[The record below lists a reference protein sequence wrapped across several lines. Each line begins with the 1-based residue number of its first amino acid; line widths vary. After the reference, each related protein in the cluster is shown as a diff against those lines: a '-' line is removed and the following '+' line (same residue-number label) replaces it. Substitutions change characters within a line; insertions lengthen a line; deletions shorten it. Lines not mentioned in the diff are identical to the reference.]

1 MLDVIIDSCQ
11 TDSAI
16 VSLVQKIVFPLC
28 IIEMADIDID
38 PCFLTRMLVNVWW
51 RLILVRNRHVVMAVF
66 TVKAYRPK
74 FGIFGD
80 FRKSYAMPLTLI
92 RCWDRQGQLPVIAF
106 LCEHHALIQLK
117 ALTFGF
123 LGLKNGAS
131 GTSFNFECLIFG
143 KLLERFAQVSTRLLQ
158 DTRRDLTFP

>member
-38 PCFLTRMLVNVWW
+38 PCLLTRILVNVWW

-66 TVKAYRPK
+66 TVKAYRSK
-74 FGIFGD
+74 FGIFRD
-80 FRKSYAMPLTLI
+80 F
-92 RCWDRQGQLPVIAF
+92 
-106 LCEHHALIQLK
+106 
-117 ALTFGF
+117 
-123 LGLKNGAS
+123 
-131 GTSFNFECLIFG
+131 
-143 KLLERFAQVSTRLLQ
+143 
-158 DTRRDLTFP
+158 

>member
-1 MLDVIIDSCQ
+1 MLDVLIDSCQ
-11 TDSAI
+11 LDGAI

-38 PCFLTRMLVNVWW
+38 PCLLTRILVNVWW

-80 FRKSYAMPLTLI
+80 F
-92 RCWDRQGQLPVIAF
+92 
-106 LCEHHALIQLK
+106 
-117 ALTFGF
+117 
-123 LGLKNGAS
+123 
-131 GTSFNFECLIFG
+131 
-143 KLLERFAQVSTRLLQ
+143 
-158 DTRRDLTFP
+158 